1 VQIVT
6 PMAKF

>member
-6 PMAKF
+6 